1 MAKKK
6 ILTEEQ
12 ETEIK
17 VLLENNKMLENTKK
31 EAEKR
36 GNKSSVKQI
45 ERAQQEVID
54 HINSIDPS
62 VLDGG
67 ISSEPSSLSPM
78 KKVVKQDNLFGD
90 TDMSIFDILRE
101 NEEIRKEEKH
111 ETEVVK
117 TDDITEEAN
126 QDEGLDLTPSNTTI
140 SQETTFNNVDPSLQ
154 YDVIQLPSN
163 GQCYRNK
170 LDRVPVAYLT
180 AYDENIIT
188 SPNLYKDGFV
198 FDYLLKA

>member
-90 TDMSIFDILRE
+90 TDMSIFDILR
-101 NEEIRKEEKH
+101 
-111 ETEVVK
+111 
-117 TDDITEEAN
+117 
-126 QDEGLDLTPSNTTI
+126 
-140 SQETTFNNVDPSLQ
+140 
-154 YDVIQLPSN
+154 
-163 GQCYRNK
+163 
-170 LDRVPVAYLT
+170 
-180 AYDENIIT
+180 
-188 SPNLYKDGFV
+188 
-198 FDYLLKA
+198 

>member
-67 ISSEPSSLSPM
+67 ISS
-78 KKVVKQDNLFGD
+78 
-90 TDMSIFDILRE
+90 
-101 NEEIRKEEKH
+101 
-111 ETEVVK
+111 
-117 TDDITEEAN
+117 
-126 QDEGLDLTPSNTTI
+126 
-140 SQETTFNNVDPSLQ
+140 
-154 YDVIQLPSN
+154 
-163 GQCYRNK
+163 
-170 LDRVPVAYLT
+170 
-180 AYDENIIT
+180 
-188 SPNLYKDGFV
+188 
-198 FDYLLKA
+198 